1 MIELAVAERFAANW
15 IAAWNRHDLDALLD
29 RCADDIAWSS
39 PLLPRL
45 ARAPAGVLH
54 GKRAVGA
61 CWARLLTAP
70 ALTLAPRLRCTALLT
85 LSGQDSLVLLSRA
98 GPRTIAQTFAFQTDG
113 RVARLATH
121 HTH

>member
-1 MIELAVAERFAANW
+1 MIDLAVAERFAADW
-15 IAAWNRHDLDALLD
+15 IAAWNRHDVDALLD
-29 RCADDIAWSS
+29 RCTDDIEWAS

-45 ARAPAGVLH
+45 ARAPSGVLR

-85 LSGQDSLVLLSRA
+85 LGGQDSLVLLGRA
-98 GPRTIAQTFAFQTDG
+98 GPRTLAHAFGFQADG
-113 RVARLATH
+113 RVATLTTH
-121 HTH
+121 HAA